1 MTWYIKILLLLLLLK
16 NEDILCLM
24 YNEKKKSHT
33 NRDRPKILSKRGQS
47 IKKKENS
54 K

>member
-24 YNEKKKSHT
+24 YNEKKKIT
-33 NRDRPKILSKRGQS
+33 YQQGQTQDFKQAGAEYKEKR
-47 IKKKENS
+47 KL
-54 K
+54 

>member
-24 YNEKKKSHT
+24 YKEKKKSHT
-33 NRDRPKILSKRGQS
+33 NRDGPKILSKRGAEY
-47 IKKKENS
+47 KE
-54 K
+54 KRKL